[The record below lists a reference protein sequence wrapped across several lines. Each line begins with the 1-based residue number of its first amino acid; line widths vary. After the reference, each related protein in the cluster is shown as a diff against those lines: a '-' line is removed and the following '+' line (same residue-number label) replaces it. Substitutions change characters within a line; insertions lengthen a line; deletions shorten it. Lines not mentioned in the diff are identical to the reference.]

1 MLCFVAEFWVHR
13 DKFHLHLD
21 VCKNLLV
28 RTNILSFPE
37 QKNERT
43 NEIKFF
49 DRQSTCQVSVAIFQT
64 SLKLIKETLP
74 KITHNLAKGTP
85 FTFVTRQSN
94 YLRCI
99 KMTKW
104 IGSKRLRPDPSMCD
118 VPVSSMY
125 LMWHMCVIVGFSSSI
140 LFFSSLY
147 LFIIFLC
154 VVISVLF
161 SLLSIWFQTKRNY
174 IMCMQCEPAT
184 AGKPESQ
191 NQHRWT

>member
-43 NEIKFF
+43 NEMKFF
-49 DRQSTCQVSVAIFQT
+49 DRQSTCQVFVAIFQT
-64 SLKLIKETLP
+64 SLKLIKEKLP

-140 LFFSSLY
+140 LFFFVSLFVY
-147 LFIIFLC
+147 HFF
-154 VVISVLF
+154 
-161 SLLSIWFQTKRNY
+161 
-174 IMCMQCEPAT
+174 MCGYFCSFFFAFDLV
-184 AGKPESQ
+184 S
-191 NQHRWT
+191 NQKKLYNVHAMWASHGW